1 MNRELKKKRQYM
13 SPHCWIISMD
23 DEGFICV
30 SGKLDA
36 SGSSGGYWEAG
47 GFYNGDHSE
56 WFGSMSEVAPSKG
69 GLWEEDIEE

>member
-36 SGSSGGYWEAG
+36 SGSSGGYWETG
-47 GFYNGDHSE
+47 GFIMVITQS
-56 WFGSMSEVAPSKG
+56 
-69 GLWEEDIEE
+69 GLVLCPK

>member
-1 MNRELKKKRQYM
+1 MTKDSYV
-13 SPHCWIISMD
+13 
-23 DEGFICV
+23 V